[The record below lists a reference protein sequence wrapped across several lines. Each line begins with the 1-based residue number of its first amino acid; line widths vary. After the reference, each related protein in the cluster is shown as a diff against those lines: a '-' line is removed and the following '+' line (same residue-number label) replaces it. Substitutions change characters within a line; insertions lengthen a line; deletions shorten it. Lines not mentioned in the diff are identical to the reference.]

1 MTEIEFRVLGPVEIL
16 EDGRSHGPATAQMR
30 CVLAML
36 VLEPGRVVAAG
47 RLASALWGSNP
58 PASARNSIRVCVT
71 KLRKLLAGDPTVEI
85 VTVGE
90 GWRLTCDPERVDLYR
105 FRDLVG
111 RARGGPAAEAGPL
124 LHEGLSLWR
133 GPALA
138 DVNGHWLTGA
148 IGEGLEDE
156 RLTAIEDR
164 IARDLE
170 AGDHQAVVPE
180 LSVLVAEHP
189 LRERLTQLLM
199 SALHRSGRTVEGL
212 QVYRRARMRL
222 VEDLGIEPSAVL
234 QNAHQQLLK
243 GSEEPETDPPHTATL
258 PRQLPGDVAV
268 FAGRATHLSHLDDL
282 LSRSER
288 DGRTLVAAIAGIPGS
303 GKTTLAVHWA
313 HAVADRFPDGQLYLN
328 LRGFDASGEVLDP
341 GDAVLRFLEALGVP
355 TASIPVEAEA
365 RSALYRSLLAD
376 RRMLIVL
383 DNARDEAQVL
393 PLLPGSTRC
402 CVIVTGRAQLAGLA
416 ARRGAHLLQ
425 LEVFDP
431 AESREL
437 LAGRLGTTRVQ
448 GEPEAAERIIE
459 RCAGLPLSLTMVA
472 ARAAVQADFALTS
485 LAVELE
491 SSEVVLDAF
500 ESADS
505 TIDLRTVFS
514 WSYLRLSPEA
524 ARLFRLLGLHW
535 GPDFTVEAAASLVG
549 VPLRGAMRLIRELC
563 RMQLVDECT
572 PGRFE
577 LHDLLAA
584 YAAELTAVLDT
595 PDVRRGA
602 IRRLFDHYLQS
613 AFAASLLLNPH
624 RDLIR
629 PAVPDP
635 DAVFAPPVDDEAA
648 AAWMSAEQTAMLTAV
663 RRAAEHGL
671 DVHCWQLAW
680 TLHEHLRR
688 RGLHHDRAAVWQTA
702 LEAANRLG
710 DTAVQTRA
718 HRQLA
723 QALARSGR
731 LEEARNHLDSALS
744 KGKELNDPVDQA
756 HTLQVS
762 GLIWMSQE
770 AFAEAIDCNLRALD
784 AYRAAGHLSGQ
795 ANTLNSIGWL
805 HSRSGDNEAALEYCE
820 QALALMRAIDHR
832 SGQAATL
839 DSLGLVNHRLGRHAA
854 ALDRYGQAIATFR
867 ELDARPDEA
876 ETLGRV
882 ADTLLAT
889 GERAAARE
897 ALEMALG
904 IYDEI
909 GHADAAK
916 VRAALDE
923 LG

>member
-1 MTEIEFRVLGPVEIL
+1 VTEIEFRVLGPVEIL
-16 EDGRSHGPATAQMR
+16 EDGRTLGPATAQMR

-36 VLEPGRVVAAG
+36 VLDLGRVVAAG

-71 KLRKLLAGDPTVEI
+71 KLRKLLAADPMVEI

-124 LHEGLSLWR
+124 LREGLSLWR

-156 RLTAIEDR
+156 RLAAIEDR

-170 AGDHQAVVPE
+170 SGDHQAVVPE
-180 LSVLVAEHP
+180 LSILVAEHP
-189 LRERLTQLLM
+189 LRERPTQLLM

-212 QVYRRARMRL
+212 QVYQRARMRL

-234 QNAHQQLLK
+234 QNAHQRLLK
-243 GSEEPETDPPHTATL
+243 GSEEPETDPSRTVPL

-288 DGRTLVAAIAGIPGS
+288 EGRTLVATIAGIPGS

-313 HAVADRFPDGQLYLN
+313 HRVADRFPDGQLYLN

-341 GDAVLRFLEALGVP
+341 ADAVLRFLEALGVS
-355 TASIPVEAEA
+355 AANIPAEADA

-416 ARRGAHLLQ
+416 ARHGAHLLQ
-425 LEVFDP
+425 LDVFD
-431 AESREL
+431 AGESRDL
-437 LAGRLGTTRVQ
+437 LIGRIGTTRVQ
-448 GEPEAAERIIE
+448 DEPEAAERIIE
-459 RCAGLPLSLTMVA
+459 HCAGLPLSLTMVA
-472 ARAAVQADFALTS
+472 ARAAVQADFALSS
-485 LAVELE
+485 LAAELE
-491 SSEVVLDAF
+491 RSEDVLDAF
-500 ESADS
+500 ESPDS

-535 GPDFTVEAAASLVG
+535 GPAFTAEAAASLAG
-549 VPLRGAMRLIRELC
+549 VPLRAVTRLIRELC
-563 RMQLVDECT
+563 RMQLVAEHA

-577 LHDLLAA
+577 LHDLLGA
-584 YAAELTAVLDT
+584 YAAELTAALDT
-595 PDVRRGA
+595 PDARRRAVRRL
-602 IRRLFDHYLQS
+602 IDHYLHT
-613 AFAASLLLNPH
+613 AFDASRLFNPH
-624 RDLIR
+624 RDPIR
-629 PAVPDP
+629 PATADP
-635 DAVFAPPVDDEAA
+635 EAVFAPLADDGAA
-648 AAWMSAEQTAMLTAV
+648 TAWMSAEQTALLTAV
-663 RRAAEHGL
+663 RRASEHGL

-680 TLHEHLRR
+680 TLHDHLRR
-688 RGLHHDRAAVWQTA
+688 RRLHHDQAAAWHTA

-723 QALARSGR
+723 QALARTGR
-731 LEEARNHLDSALS
+731 LEEARDHLDSALS
-744 KGKELNDPVDQA
+744 KGKELNDPIDQA

-762 GLIWMSQE
+762 GLIWVSQE
-770 AFAEAIDCNLRALD
+770 DFAEAIDCNLRALD

-795 ANTLNSIGWL
+795 ANTLNSIGWV
-805 HSRSGDNEAALEYCE
+805 HSRAGDNRAALEYCE
-820 QALALMRAIDHR
+820 QALELMRAIDHR
-832 SGQAATL
+832 PGQAATL
-839 DSLGLVNHRLGRHAA
+839 DSLGLANHRLGRHTAA
-854 ALDRYGQAIATFR
+854 VDHYEQAIRTFR
-867 ELDARPDEA
+867 ELDARADEA
-876 ETLGRV
+876 DALGRL

-889 GERAAARE
+889 GEQAAARE
-897 ALEMALG
+897 ALERALG

-909 GHADAAK
+909 GHAEAAK
-916 VRAALDE
+916 VRAALAALD
-923 LG
+923 